1 MSKGLIGGASGR
13 LTTLVLLETVL
24 ILGAIAAA
32 ANIRLGSTEVWRLV
46 EEESALL
53 KALLI
58 VFVCQL
64 CLHYSDLYDDL
75 RITRDRRE
83 LLVRIFQ
90 ALGATSILLSL
101 LYYLFPA
108 LILGR
113 GIVMIA
119 AAFISILVV
128 GWRILFSWFAKQVGP
143 RQRLLLVGTSA
154 AGVALAKELH
164 LREDMGIEIVGFV
177 DSDISRVGEP
187 VFNPG
192 VIGTIDDIPE
202 LVRTL
207 EIDRVVVSLADARGK
222 LPMAKLLEMRMAGVT
237 FHHMASV
244 YEEYTGKISIENL
257 RPSWLIFSSGFR
269 KSMWREAVKRGIDV
283 VAAVLSLLLLSPV
296 LILLAA
302 LVRLTSPGPAVYRQ
316 QRVGLQGRLFNVYK
330 LRSMRSDAEAES
342 GAVWSRPGDAR
353 VTPLG
358 RFMRRTRLDELPQ
371 MWNVIK
377 GDMSL
382 VGPRPER
389 PEFVH
394 DLATQIPFYGQRHV
408 VKPGIT
414 GWAQVRY
421 TYGAT
426 VEDAME
432 KLQYDLFYIKNFTI
446 SLDLFII
453 FETLKTVVLRKGV

>member
-1 MSKGLIGGASGR
+1 MARVLIGRTNGR
-13 LTTLVLLETVL
+13 LTTLLLLETAL
-24 ILGAIAAA
+24 ILGAIGLAAYL
-32 ANIRLGSTEVWRLV
+32 RLGPEAVRTLV
-46 EEESALL
+46 EEESGLL

-58 VFVCQL
+58 AFVCQV
-64 CLHYSDLYDDL
+64 CLHYNDLYDDL
-75 RITRDRRE
+75 RMTHDRRE

-101 LYYLFPA
+101 LYYMFPA
-108 LILGR
+108 LVLGR

-119 AAFISILVV
+119 AGLITVSVV
-128 GWRILFSWFAKQVGP
+128 SWRIVFSWFAKRVGP

-177 DSDISRVGEP
+177 DADASRVGEA

-202 LVRTL
+202 LVRTRA
-207 EIDRVVVSLADARGK
+207 IDRVVVSLADARGK
-222 LPMAKLLEMRMAGVT
+222 LPMSKLLEMRMEGVT

-257 RPSWLIFSSGFR
+257 RPSWLIFSSGFS
-269 KSMWREAVKRGIDV
+269 KSVWQEMVKRVIDV
-283 VAAVLSLLLLSPV
+283 VAAALLLTVLAPV
-296 LILLAA
+296 MLLLAA
-302 LVRLTSPGPAVYRQ
+302 LVRLTSPGPALYRQ
-316 QRVGLQGRLFNVYK
+316 QRVGMQGRLFSVYK

-358 RFMRRTRLDELPQ
+358 RFMRRTRLDEVPQ

-394 DLATQIPFYGQRHV
+394 DLAKRIPFYGQRHV

-421 TYGAT
+421 TYGAS
-426 VEDAME
+426 VEDALE
-432 KLQYDLFYIKNFTI
+432 KLQYDLFYIKNFSI
-446 SLDLFII
+446 SLDLFIL

>member
-1 MSKGLIGGASGR
+1 MPKGLIGRANGR
-13 LTTLVLLETVL
+13 LTTLILLETAL
-24 ILGAIAAA
+24 IIGAIGLAAYLRLGADAVRTLID
-32 ANIRLGSTEVWRLV
+32 
-46 EEESALL
+46 EESGLS

-58 VFVCQL
+58 AFVCQI

-75 RITRDRRE
+75 RVTQDRRE

-108 LILGR
+108 LVLGR

-119 AAFISILVV
+119 AGLITVSVV
-128 GWRILFSWFAKQVGP
+128 SWRIVFSWFSRQVGP

-164 LREDMGIEIVGFV
+164 QREDMGIEIVGFV
-177 DSDISRVGEP
+177 DADPGRVGEP

-202 LVRTL
+202 LVRTRA
-207 EIDRVVVSLADARGK
+207 IDRVVVSLADARGK
-222 LPMAKLLEMRMAGVT
+222 LPMGKLLEMRMAGVT

-257 RPSWLIFSSGFR
+257 RPSWLIFSSGFH
-269 KSMWREAVKRGIDV
+269 KSLWREAVKRSIDI
-283 VAAVLSLLLLSPV
+283 VAASILLVLSAP
-296 LILLAA
+296 ILLVFAA
-302 LVRLTSPGPAVYRQ
+302 LVRLTSPGPALYRQ
-316 QRVGLQGRLFNVYK
+316 ERVGLQGRLFTVAK
-330 LRSMRSDAEAES
+330 LRSMRADAEAES
-342 GAVWSRPGDAR
+342 GAVWSKPGDAR

-371 MWNVIK
+371 MWNVIR

-389 PEFVH
+389 PQFV
-394 DLATQIPFYGQRHV
+394 DELAKQIPFYGQRHV

-421 TYGAT
+421 TYGAS